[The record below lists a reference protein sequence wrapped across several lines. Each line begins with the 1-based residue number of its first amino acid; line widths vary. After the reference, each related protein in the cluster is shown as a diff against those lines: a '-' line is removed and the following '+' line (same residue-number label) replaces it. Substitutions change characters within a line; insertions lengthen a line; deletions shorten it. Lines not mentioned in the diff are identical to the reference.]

1 MTRNRASRLAVAVTG
16 TPGAGKSSF
25 ARELAKKLG
34 ARLIDLNALIV
45 RRGLFRLNAE
55 GTRVARM
62 RGVRTA
68 FARIVRG
75 STPSL
80 VVEGHLSHLLQPEYL
95 THVVV
100 LRTKPSVL
108 EKRLRRRGYRAR
120 KLLDNLESEA
130 LGIILWE
137 AVHAHGIDKVY
148 EIDTTGLKTRAAVG
162 RFLEALG
169 GKRSLRPGEVDWL
182 EEYFKPSV
190 RVLNQA

>member
-1 MTRNRASRLAVAVTG
+1 MTRDRAERLVVAVTG

-34 ARLIDLNALIV
+34 ARLIDLNAIIV

-62 RGVRTA
+62 REVRAA
-68 FARIVRG
+68 FARIVKG
-75 STPSL
+75 STLHL
-80 VVEGHLSHLLQPEYL
+80 VVEGHLSHLLQPECL

-108 EKRLRRRGYRAR
+108 EGRLRWRGYRAR

-130 LGIILWE
+130 LGIVLWE

-148 EIDTTGLKTRAAVG
+148 EIDTTWLKTRAAVEY
-162 RFLEALG
+162 FLKALK
-169 GKRSLRPGEVDWL
+169 GKRSLRPGKIDWL
-182 EEYFKPSV
+182 EEYFRQGTKIS
-190 RVLNQA
+190 